1 MSLSEKYLTT
11 QAKLRASLSPLG
23 WQVTDVGPIALG
35 TKTYQ
40 TAVGEKQAI
49 AYLPP
54 SGDKAAFFQAS
65 YWSEGPNVLATLRA
79 GWKPITHGESDE
91 ELHEMAVAFNAEVD
105 AEVAKTYAM
114 RLAAP
119 EQ

>member
-1 MSLSEKYLTT
+1 M
-11 QAKLRASLSPLG
+11 
-23 WQVTDVGPIALG
+23 
-35 TKTYQ
+35 
-40 TAVGEKQAI
+40 
-49 AYLPP
+49 
-54 SGDKAAFFQAS
+54 
-65 YWSEGPNVLATLRA
+65 LATLRA

-119 EQ
+119 GQ

>member
-1 MSLSEKYLTT
+1 MILSEKYLTT

-65 YWSEGPNVLATLRA
+65 YWSEGRNVLATLRA
-79 GWKPITHGESDE
+79 GWKPITHGESD
-91 ELHEMAVAFNAEVD
+91 
-105 AEVAKTYAM
+105 
-114 RLAAP
+114 
-119 EQ
+119 